1 MPHNILIERKTTF
14 EILSLKNLY
23 QLTQKRIVFKIETN
37 FEIKFYFLYEK
48 FVCKMLMKLTAD
60 WTKTRVLCSE

>member
-48 FVCKMLMKLTAD
+48 IYNFDDFGTF
-60 WTKTRVLCSE
+60 

>member
-23 QLTQKRIVFKIETN
+23 QLTQKRIVFKIEIN
-37 FEIKFYFLYEK
+37 FEIKFNYLYEK
-48 FVCKMLMKLTAD
+48 IYNFDDFGTF
-60 WTKTRVLCSE
+60 

>member
-37 FEIKFYFLYEK
+37 FEIKFNYLYEK
-48 FVCKMLMKLTAD
+48 IYNFDDFGTF
-60 WTKTRVLCSE
+60 